1 MPDARVAEM
10 NSTGADA
17 NKKNPKIRFKA
28 ILPSEIPCETI
39 ESQVGGECLMKLC
52 F

>member
-1 MPDARVAEM
+1 MPDARVAEI

-17 NKKNPKIRFKA
+17 NKKNPTIRFKA

-39 ESQVGGECLMKLC
+39 ESQVAENVS
-52 F
+52 